1 MVTSL
6 LSGQTQTDRK
16 YSCWK
21 CINTLFMDIWCVKG
35 LILWRGERLSWLPS
49 ILQTKSFAKKP
60 ELLTAKAP
68 NVCDNIHQ
76 VKTLLNPSNKIE
88 INCRSDARY
97 QLAVYNCSLFCL
109 LIHQKVIDRY
119 LTRYMRPHIQHVASR
134 ILMVELQNWCVISLG
149 R

>member
-88 INCRSDARY
+88 INCRSDATN
-97 QLAVYNCSLFCL
+97 LLF
-109 LIHQKVIDRY
+109 IIAPYFAFSFIRMWSID
-119 LTRYMRPHIQHVASR
+119 TWHDTCAHTSSASR
-134 ILMVELQNWCVISLG
+134 ILMGELQNWCVISLG